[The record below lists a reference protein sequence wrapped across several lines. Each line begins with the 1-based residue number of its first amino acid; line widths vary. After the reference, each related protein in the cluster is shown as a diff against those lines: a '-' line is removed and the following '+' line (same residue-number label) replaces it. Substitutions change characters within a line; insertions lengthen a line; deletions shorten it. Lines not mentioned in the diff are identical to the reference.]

1 MESSKLVRWMPRT
14 SRILPLFL
22 IFCLLGCSSIQ
33 SKSVRTLI
41 DLETG
46 RIGEASKNAE
56 EFIQATNQ
64 ATGAWKTS
72 VKALD
77 ESLENQKKIESAHSL
92 VFSAN
97 QNIVTKTGVDAQA
110 AGYLI
115 GGIYLADRS
124 GLEQA
129 VLDQFEQDFKAL
141 KKLAEQIN
149 KSWGALKKTQNEVR
163 TFANQSFVATVD
175 ADLAKALV
183 VEFARDSEM
192 IDDTLRRSRQVN
204 EALKKAP
211 GLGLLE
217 KEDSGRAQTA
227 VQDLLNL
234 LANIK

>member
-1 MESSKLVRWMPRT
+1 MEPLKPVRWMPQT

-41 DLETG
+41 DLETE
-46 RIGEASKNAE
+46 RIGAATKNAE

-64 ATGAWKTS
+64 ATDAWKTS
-72 VKALD
+72 VKALN

-97 QNIVTKTGVDAQA
+97 QNIATKTGVDAHA
-110 AGYLI
+110 AAYLI
-115 GGIYLADRS
+115 GGIYLAARL

-129 VLDQFEQDFKAL
+129 VLDLFEQDFKAL

-163 TFANQSFVATVD
+163 IFANQSFVATVD

-183 VEFARDSEM
+183 VEFAGDSEM

-217 KEDSGRAQTA
+217 RQDGGPAQTGIR
-227 VQDLLNL
+227 DLLNL
-234 LANIK
+234 LANTK

>member
-1 MESSKLVRWMPRT
+1 MEPLKPVRWMPQT

-41 DLETG
+41 DLETE
-46 RIGEASKNAE
+46 RIGAATKNAE

-64 ATGAWKTS
+64 ATDAWKTS
-72 VKALD
+72 IQALN

-97 QNIVTKTGVDAQA
+97 QSIATKTGVDAHA
-110 AGYLI
+110 AAYLI
-115 GGIYLADRS
+115 GGIYLAARL

-183 VEFARDSEM
+183 VEFAGDSEM

-217 KEDSGRAQTA
+217 RQDGGPAQTGIR
-227 VQDLLNL
+227 DLLNL
-234 LANIK
+234 LANTK